1 MKKRRILICLVAGM
15 LTLAISATAAFGSV
29 NGYAR
34 YKQAV
39 KDLLLQEENF
49 TVQAQVKLTVDGDEA
64 GAVQMDYAKDGDN
77 SAYHSQQQTDG
88 KLYQEYSTT
97 LNGTRTRFLSGSNY
111 YTEEPIEPGSFLN
124 DVLGERLDEELED
137 RLTDFAETAADLV
150 VGGLKNNVV
159 QLAREEGET
168 LYQVQV
174 ARNQVP
180 GLVNA
185 GLSALS
191 CYSVREPVQR
201 YMDYEE
207 DYIALLLACYERASG
222 ETLSQEE
229 KAAYRKDCCEDIRQ
243 QGYGGLLERINR
255 FANSD
260 WYAAYAALE
269 AEKDQGVLYLK
280 NDGSYVDYDT
290 VNAFLADHPQRKGD
304 YLDYYVGS
312 DVAVK
317 DVSCTFRI
325 DEAGKL
331 TANRF
336 QVNLNTIDS
345 AGGRHTIQMDIDLT
359 LTGYGTTT
367 VAPLDVGDRV
377 ERT

>member
-1 MKKRRILICLVAGM
+1 MKKRRILVCLVVGV

-39 KDLLLQEENF
+39 KDLLLTEDNF
-49 TVQAQVKLTVDGDEA
+49 TAQAQVKLTVDGDEA
-64 GAVQMDYAKDGDN
+64 GAVRMDYAKDGDN
-77 SAYHSQQQTDG
+77 RSYHSRQQTDG
-88 KLYQEYSTT
+88 TLYQEYSTT
-97 LNGTRTRFLSGSNY
+97 LDGTRTHFSSDSGY
-111 YTEEPIEPGSFLN
+111 YTAEPIEPGGFLN
-124 DVLGERLDEELED
+124 DVLGERLDAELED

-159 QLAREEGET
+159 QLAQEEGET

-174 ARNQVP
+174 ARSQVP

-191 CYSVREPVQR
+191 CYSVGKPTQR
-201 YMDYEE
+201 YIDYEE
-207 DYIALLLACYERASG
+207 DYTALLLACYERASG
-222 ETLSQEE
+222 ETLSQAE
-229 KAAYRKDCCEDIRQ
+229 KEAYRKDCYDDIRQ
-243 QGYGGLLERINR
+243 QGYEGLLKRINR

-260 WYAAYAALE
+260 WYAPYETLE

-290 VNAFLADHPQRKGD
+290 VNAFLADYPQRKGD
-304 YLDYYVGS
+304 YLDYYVGG
-312 DVAVK
+312 DVAMR

-325 DEAGKL
+325 NEAGKL

-345 AGGRHTIQMDIDLT
+345 AGGRHTIQIDIDLT

>member
-1 MKKRRILICLVAGM
+1 M
-15 LTLAISATAAFGSV
+15 
-29 NGYAR
+29 
-34 YKQAV
+34 
-39 KDLLLQEENF
+39 
-49 TVQAQVKLTVDGDEA
+49 
-64 GAVQMDYAKDGDN
+64 
-77 SAYHSQQQTDG
+77 
-88 KLYQEYSTT
+88 
-97 LNGTRTRFLSGSNY
+97 
-111 YTEEPIEPGSFLN
+111 
-124 DVLGERLDEELED
+124 LGERLDAELED

-159 QLAREEGET
+159 QLAREEGES
-168 LYQVQV
+168 LYQIQV
-174 ARNQVP
+174 ARSQVP

-191 CYSVREPVQR
+191 CYSVGKPVQR
-201 YMDYEE
+201 YTDYEE
-207 DYIALLLACYERASG
+207 DYTALLLACYERASG

-229 KAAYRKDCCEDIRQ
+229 KEAYRKDCYEDIRQ
-243 QGYGGLLERINR
+243 QGYEGLLERINR

-260 WYAAYAALE
+260 WYAAYEALA

-290 VNAFLADHPQRKGD
+290 VNAFLADYPQQKGD

-312 DVAVK
+312 DVAMR

-325 DEAGKL
+325 DQAGKL
-331 TANRF
+331 TANQF

-359 LTGYGTTT
+359 LTNYGTTT